1 MIDGIHCV
9 VHDDSLKNIVHCPK
23 LEFVNYPNRAE
34 AKYKGL
40 IVTIYKESA
49 SYHLRGSIHKFKN
62 DGLHNAD
69 LFTYQDFVSALKKL
83 ELELE
88 IYSKDLYV
96 IKFEI
101 GVNVPLGYPV
111 YECINTVAFINN
123 KMPIKTTYNM
133 LVTYQQYSIK
143 VYSKSR
149 QYTMFKTDNIL
160 RIEIAYDR
168 KVKLTKDICKI
179 EKLDELLNPFIWKK
193 MADVLRG
200 LVTKFVFFDYSE
212 IKKEE
217 LTLEEFSIFNEW
229 TNPIRASQEYN
240 KTRKFRYKRL
250 ASEIYLKYSKN
261 TKAKHLIKLVD
272 ERLDEML
279 QFEAT
284 DETN

>member
-1 MIDGIHCV
+1 MIDGIHCI
-9 VHDDSLKNIVHCPK
+9 VHDDSLENIMHSPK
-23 LEFVNYPNRAE
+23 LQFANYPNRTE

-40 IVTIYKESA
+40 IITIYKESM
-49 SYHLRGSIHKFKN
+49 SCHLRGSIHKFKN

-69 LFTYQDFVSALKKL
+69 LFTYQDFISALKKL

-111 YECINTVAFINN
+111 HQCINTVAFINN

-133 LVTYQQYSIK
+133 LVTHQQYSIK
-143 VYSKSR
+143 VYSKSK
-149 QYTMFKTDNIL
+149 QYAMFKTDNIL

-168 KVKLTKDICKI
+168 KVKLAKDICKI
-179 EKLDELLNPFIWKK
+179 GILNELLNPSIWKK
-193 MADVLRG
+193 MADVLRE
-200 LVTKFVFFDYSE
+200 LVAKFVLFDYSE

-217 LTLEEFSIFNEW
+217 LTLEEFSIFYEW
-229 TNPIRASQEYN
+229 SNSVRISQEYN
-240 KTRKFRYKRL
+240 KSRKFRYKKL
-250 ASEIYLKYSKN
+250 AYEIYLKYSKN

-272 ERLDEML
+272 ERLDQML
-279 QFEAT
+279 PFEAT
-284 DETN
+284 R